1 MQLTIDPFQAIVVIT
16 SLVAWF
22 ARLEFK
28 TSSNEK
34 QIDKII
40 TNHDSLEQKVLEK
53 LSVVEKTLARIEGR
67 LQIEGENRNER
78 D

>member
-1 MQLTIDPFQAIVVIT
+1 MQITIDPIQAVLVIT

-28 TSSNEK
+28 TSANEK

-40 TNHDSLEQKVLEK
+40 DNHESLESKVIEK
-53 LSVVEKTLARIEGR
+53 LSVVEQSLARIEGR
-67 LQIEGENRNER
+67 LQIEKEK
-78 D
+78 

>member
-1 MQLTIDPFQAIVVIT
+1 MNITIDPIQAVIVIT

-34 QIDKII
+34 HIEKMIAD
-40 TNHDSLEQKVLEK
+40 HDNLESKLMEK
-53 LSVVEKTLARIEGR
+53 LSIVEQSLARIEGR
-67 LQIEGENRNER
+67 LQIEKEK
-78 D
+78 

>member
-1 MQLTIDPFQAIVVIT
+1 MNITIDPIQAVIVIT

-40 TNHDSLEQKVLEK
+40 LNHESLENKVIEK
-53 LSVVEKTLARIEGR
+53 LSIVEQSLARIEGR
-67 LQIEGENRNER
+67 LQIDKEK
-78 D
+78 

>member
-1 MQLTIDPFQAIVVIT
+1 MQITIDPIQAIIVIT

-34 QIDKII
+34 EIDKII
-40 TNHDSLEQKVLEK
+40 QNHDGLEQKILDK
-53 LSVVEKTLARIEGR
+53 ISIVEQSLARIEGR
-67 LQIEGENRNER
+67 LERKKGE
-78 D
+78 DI